1 MHKTIPSTLLFNKVS
16 SNLSNIGIFL
26 LAASFTA
33 SESGF
38 GSIKKTIF
46 IFLEVDNLFMIIVS
60 KTDVKVFIS
69 CFISKELVEQRE
81 LNASNIVKELSSL
94 IDGNGGGQKFFATAG
109 GKNIDGI
116 ESVLSQSE
124 KIISQI

>member
-1 MHKTIPSTLLFNKVS
+1 MDYRGF
-16 SNLSNIGIFL
+16 F
-26 LAASFTA
+26 SF
-33 SESGF
+33 
-38 GSIKKTIF
+38 
-46 IFLEVDNLFMIIVS
+46 
-60 KTDVKVFIS
+60 
-69 CFISKELVEQRE
+69 FISKELVEEKE
-81 LNASNIVKELSSL
+81 LNASNIVKELSPL